1 MLRFILN
8 LESIF
13 LNFYDFLSNL
23 KNQFISKYFNDKILH
38 LALYYNHSYI
48 TIYNYDSIYMLLYIW
63 LFNLYNKYS
72 MMYVLDTSYIDLGP
86 DDLLLFSYVKN
97 NKINRKIITEELRHK
112 SERECEYEIKPQDP
126 KFIYAIV
133 DESLDMTQDF
143 EDFKDFILLNKK
155 LSVYDIVFIM
165 SSFNKI
171 KFNKNKNFNLK
182 IMLDNNYDELVFK
195 AEDLLLINT

>member
-13 LNFYDFLSNL
+13 LNFCDLCTSY
-23 KNQFISKYFNDKILH
+23 KNQFISKYFNEKVLH
-38 LALYYNHSYI
+38 IAIYYNQSYI

-63 LFNLYNKYS
+63 FFNLYKTYS
-72 MMYVLDTSYIDLGP
+72 MLYLENLEHIDIGP
-86 DDLLLFSYVKN
+86 DDLLLISYVKD
-97 NKINRKIITEELRHK
+97 NKINRKIITEELRH
-112 SERECEYEIKPQDP
+112 EIKAVEQ

-155 LSVYDIVFIM
+155 LSVYDIVFMM
-165 SSFNKI
+165 SSFNK
-171 KFNKNKNFNLK
+171 KNVNKDFKLK

>member
-13 LNFYDFLSNL
+13 LNFCDFCTSY
-23 KNQFISKYFNDKILH
+23 KNQFISKYFDNKVLH
-38 LALYYNHSYI
+38 LGIYHNHSYT

-63 LFNLYNKYS
+63 FFNLYKTYS
-72 MMYVLDTSYIDLGP
+72 MLYLENLEHIDIGP
-86 DDLLLFSYVKN
+86 DDILLISYVKD
-97 NKINRKIITEELRHK
+97 NKINRKIITEENK
-112 SERECEYEIKPQDP
+112 NEINAVTA

-155 LSVYDIVFIM
+155 LSVYDIVFMM
-165 SSFNKI
+165 SSFNK
-171 KFNKNKNFNLK
+171 KNVNKDFKLK
-182 IMLDNNYDELVFK
+182 IMLNNNYDELVFK